1 MRRVEKRSQIERIT
15 IAESLADGVW
25 QEVMTGKVQ
34 NSHGLAQEAVYLQT
48 AANRIV
54 WKLNEMLNAERR
66 SE

>member
-1 MRRVEKRSQIERIT
+1 MSQVEKRSQIERLT

-25 QEVMTGKVQ
+25 REVMTGEVQ